1 MYINSVSIIELINSL
16 CKIFNV
22 SDEKLYSDLSNI
34 AYNSADDDM
43 LQDNIV
49 KYIKSN
55 MVNEP
60 NKVLLF
66 HLSRRLDNTDN
77 DLTGYSLIDLLTS
90 KNSYS
95 DFLLK
100 YNLSFKYNND
110 NIEIYH
116 YNKKIKL
123 NDKINNNIYLMKR
136 LGYFNNIKDFCFN
149 GFIIN
154 PLIGYNSY
162 ISSLSLGSELVQSL
176 SELINN
182 KSMIADYF
190 SNSTYYCLEYLV
202 PIDLVIF
209 DESPTLDNK
218 SKIIYMLK
226 RYIDFFISY
235 FVFQQRE
242 KTNSDIVIR
251 LCDYDNLS
259 SEYFIDK
266 FKA

>member
-1 MYINSVSIIELINSL
+1 MYINSVSTIELINSL
-16 CKIFNV
+16 CQIFNV

-55 MVNEP
+55 MVNKP
-60 NKVLLF
+60 NKILLF

-77 DLTGYSLIDLLTS
+77 DLTGYSLIHLLTS

-100 YNLSFKYNND
+100 YNLSFKYNKEH
-110 NIEIYH
+110 IEIYH
-116 YNKKIKL
+116 YNQKIKL
-123 NDKINNNIYLMKR
+123 NDNINNDIYLMRR

-154 PLIGYNSY
+154 PLIGDNLYN
-162 ISSLSLGSELVQSL
+162 SSLSLGSELVQSL

-182 KSMIADYF
+182 KSMVDDYI

-202 PIDLVIF
+202 PIDLIIF
-209 DESPTLDNK
+209 DENPTLDNK
-218 SKIIYMLK
+218 SKITYMIK

-242 KTNSDIVIR
+242 KTNTDIEIR
-251 LCDYDNLS
+251 LHDYDNLS
-259 SEYFIDK
+259 SEYYIDK
-266 FKA
+266 FKV